1 MKKIFPFYKGENIS
15 NNPLGYSSVSNAKKR
30 MKQDDVVKDFD
41 KTLPE
46 DYWLGHMY
54 IYELANPWN
63 EDIRPNDVNKSIY
76 ENKRVNTHGAMFFIT
91 YYTLGYTKDGS
102 LTNLKDLPDDVYELF
117 VSLYKAEET
126 SNKELY
132 ELTLYAI
139 LRKGFLPALFKDKK
153 DYKKRFNKF
162 VSDNVEF
169 REIEVNVVYS

>member
-1 MKKIFPFYKGENIS
+1 MKKIIPFYKGENIS

-63 EDIRPNDVNKSIY
+63 EDIKPNDRNDFMFKNKQ
-76 ENKRVNTHGAMFFIT
+76 VNTHGGMFCIT
-91 YYTLGYTKDGS
+91 YYTNGYIKDGS

-126 SNKELY
+126 NNKELY
-132 ELTLYAI
+132 EPTLYAI
-139 LRKGFLPALFKDKK
+139 LRKGFLPVLFKDKK